1 MTYGL
6 KTYPRPLP
14 KGALVEFAGER
25 AKVVRDEGSTIRVN
39 QAGQNMVWR
48 WTFEGETIKVLR
60 LPAFNLTPK
69 RLAAL
74 KLIAEHPGC
83 AVGFVAQNVLRS
95 EYKVEKQVGLWAQ
108 QATRAGAAYCLALN
122 AAGLVK
128 LCRTEFGFGTVTLT
142 EAGRAA
148 IK

>member
-1 MTYGL
+1 MTHGL

-25 AKVVRDEGSTIRVN
+25 AKVVRDDGSTIRVN
-39 QAGQNMVWR
+39 QAGQHMVWR

-60 LPAFNLTPK
+60 LPVFNMTPK

-83 AVGFVAQNVLRS
+83 PVGYVAQHVLCGEWKTENGHR
-95 EYKVEKQVGLWAQ
+95 LWPQ
-108 QATRAGAAYCLALN
+108 QATRAGAAYCLALKG
-122 AAGLVK
+122 AGLVTIK
-128 LCRTEFGFGTVTLT
+128 RAEIGFGDVTLT
-142 EAGRAA
+142 DAGRAA